1 MVGIKEDWIGIVE
14 NGAKEIRENYG
25 LEAEVTHDLLGD
37 KYQVI
42 HKLLEDT
49 PFIKEVRK
57 GIEKLYGVG
66 TETMHEVLR
75 DTYLVVPAEGPL
87 VPAKKIQP
95 KVPYTDARWVES
107 SEGIGIEWKLGK
119 EDEFGRRSH
128 LTKDDYGSLDK
139 LIRDT
144 MRQGGNVNIYGTE
157 IEDFEN
163 LHDFAKDFYER
174 LGIKEPEEGYEI
186 DVGELQRY
194 GSHAEKV
201 DEGVIGYMRNPIND
215 KEIKYVEGP
224 YSLNIEK
231 NGAKIISTISG
242 EEYVDPDCGF
252 ICKSINPFDKEKEI
266 IVIAGL
272 ESISTRAGVFAFKY
286 NIDRINKGNMYKR
299 KVKGKVIKCM
309 ENKEPIFLE

>member
-1 MVGIKEDWIGIVE
+1 MVEIKEDWIGIVE

-139 LIRDT
+139 LIEDT
-144 MRQGGNVNIYGTE
+144 MRQGGKVNIYGTE

-201 DEGVIGYMRNPIND
+201 DEGVIGYMRNPVND

-231 NGAKIISTISG
+231 NGRMYSTPKDESEAF
-242 EEYVDPDCGF
+242 EELVKDTGY
-252 ICKSINPFDKEKEI
+252 EI
-266 IVIAGL
+266 ILNGERKKLDPSEDNASEIVDRDYPA
-272 ESISTRAGVFAFKY
+272 VFTLPSELRRFSSALYKFPSMWNKKGY
-286 NIDRINKGNMYKR
+286 NEYYDM
-299 KVKGKVIKCM
+299 
-309 ENKEPIFLE
+309 F

>member
-231 NGAKIISTISG
+231 NGRMYSTPKDESEAF
-242 EEYVDPDCGF
+242 EELVKDTGY
-252 ICKSINPFDKEKEI
+252 EI
-266 IVIAGL
+266 ILNGERKKLDPSEDNASEIVDRDYPA
-272 ESISTRAGVFAFKY
+272 VFTLPSELRRFSSALYKFPSMWNKKGY
-286 NIDRINKGNMYKR
+286 NEYYDM
-299 KVKGKVIKCM
+299 
-309 ENKEPIFLE
+309 F